1 MLLLELVAFGPSLD
15 SSWWLLLSQRNA
27 PITPISSLH
36 PPISCSAVIT
46 SPGLAVCSAST
57 SSGQGSTLFLPFT
70 LTTSATTHDKTSIF
84 LVTLHNPPSV
94 PHLLIHLEA
103 CDNPASRLSG
113 QVQPS
118 YPPARIQCSTRRDH
132 NTKQQGQQQPNPAE
146 AFFSNTCRDKFK
158 SSRETQQSPQPARR
172 FAPEPV
178 ETSVKS
184 SKDREQTLQT
194 TRRFA
199 PEPVETSTKSSR
211 NPHLPAEKPKSRFL
225 PQPIE
230 MTSNSNRA
238 KSRSPL
244 SNSPQTKSPQTKS
257 PPNEKSTPSSTPQEA
272 PAEKPKRRFAPQL
285 IDTAT
290 RSRKNSDEKP
300 SWSADH
306 RTDMTPGESSRVA
319 YNNIGQQ
326 ITIADRERPVS
337 PTERP
342 HFIMPFARRKDRSD
356 SARSHSFRMPELE
369 TIESSESEPSA
380 PPSLSTSPSSN
391 DFSLGAAMEPH
402 NSAYK
407 HATRVRE
414 SVDETFTRYLL
425 ELEGRKAQ
433 AKLQEQA
440 LAAFPNSDYHE
451 PVSHYLNAESES
463 EDEEIEDRPATWD
476 GHDDDDYMM
485 SVRTP
490 HGRGSTHGTYEV
502 REMHQ
507 HFEEM
512 ERERKAAGTT
522 RRQSSVKPSPWW
534 NPAGH
539 DFAGSNYP
547 DTEARAMRD
556 RARPPMLGGDLK
568 FPRSASPEP
577 ARFDV
582 TQGSNQLRSQ
592 MCYLTEQSQT
602 EVSPEGLWGGKK
614 LSGDPSEHQKSTQ
627 RPEERDL
634 SERRRTL
641 GGFCV
646 DDRKSGENGL
656 APPTATMQTGLMT
669 PAVEPPNPFETG
681 FSLPPPTTLPQTPP
695 ENEGF
700 NQIDIILSEDN
711 ELDELMEQEFPD
723 SFVTQVYNYLSLGY
737 PTIARAYDEEL
748 CKISHIPI
756 SELRHDDEIAN
767 KLPRGYIRLGEDFEG
782 RGTRRRWLCKMDG
795 TEKYIREW
803 ARQEKN
809 MVKTGSTGGLAGNWG
824 TGARRG
830 SWAW

>member
-1 MLLLELVAFGPSLD
+1 M
-15 SSWWLLLSQRNA
+15 SSDQPRRRFD
-27 PITPISSLH
+27 PTP
-36 PPISCSAVIT
+36 VE
-46 SPGLAVCSAST
+46 T
-57 SSGQGSTLFLPFT
+57 SS
-70 LTTSATTHDKTSIF
+70 
-84 LVTLHNPPSV
+84 
-94 PHLLIHLEA
+94 
-103 CDNPASRLSG
+103 
-113 QVQPS
+113 
-118 YPPARIQCSTRRDH
+118 
-132 NTKQQGQQQPNPAE
+132 
-146 AFFSNTCRDKFK
+146 K
-158 SSRETQQSPQPARR
+158 SSRQAAPTEENAAPRRFNVQPAETTTRSSKDNNNQTPPRRFSPTPVETSSKSSRATQQLPQPARR

-211 NPHLPAEKPKSRFL
+211 NPDLPAEKPKSRFL

-451 PVSHYLNAESES
+451 PVSHYLNVESES

-512 ERERKAAGTT
+512 EQERKAAGTT

-627 RPEERDL
+627 KSVHTIYSQKSVTSQNGGGL
-634 SERRRTL
+634 W

-782 RGTRRRWLCKMDG
+782 RGDG
-795 TEKYIREW
+795 TDQELEEDGCARWMALKKYIREW

-809 MVKTGSTGGLAGNWG
+809 MVKTGSTGDLAGNWG

>member
-1 MLLLELVAFGPSLD
+1 M
-15 SSWWLLLSQRNA
+15 SSEQPRRRFD
-27 PITPISSLH
+27 PTP
-36 PPISCSAVIT
+36 VE
-46 SPGLAVCSAST
+46 T
-57 SSGQGSTLFLPFT
+57 SSKSNRQAAQTGENAAPRKFNVQPAETTTRSSKDSNTYGQGVNQSPPRRFNPTPVETST
-70 LTTSATTHDKTSIF
+70 
-84 LVTLHNPPSV
+84 
-94 PHLLIHLEA
+94 
-103 CDNPASRLSG
+103 
-113 QVQPS
+113 
-118 YPPARIQCSTRRDH
+118 
-132 NTKQQGQQQPNPAE
+132 
-146 AFFSNTCRDKFK
+146 K
-158 SSRETQQSPQPARR
+158 SSRETQQPQQPARR

-184 SKDREQTLQT
+184 SKDKDQPQSQPA
-194 TRRFA
+194 RRFA
-199 PEPVETSTKSSR
+199 PEPVETSTKSNRQSD
-211 NPHLPAEKPKSRFL
+211 PPADKPKSRLL

-238 KSRSPL
+238 KSKSPQ
-244 SNSPQTKSPQTKS
+244 SNSPATKSPASKSPQTNS
-257 PPNEKSTPSSTPQEA
+257 PPNEAVSPSSQPQA
-272 PAEKPKRRFAPQL
+272 AEKPKRRFAPQL
-285 IDTAT
+285 IDTSS

-300 SWSADH
+300 SWSANH
-306 RTDMTPGESSRVA
+306 RTDMSPGEETRVA

-326 ITIADRERPVS
+326 ITIANRENTTS
-337 PTERP
+337 PTETPR
-342 HFIMPFARRKDRSD
+342 FIMPFARRKERSD

-391 DFSLGAAMEPH
+391 DFSLGAAMESMNP
-402 NSAYK
+402 AYK
-407 HATRVRE
+407 HATRIRE
-414 SVDETFTRYLL
+414 SIDETFSRYLL
-425 ELEGRKAQ
+425 ELEGRKTQ

-440 LAAFPNSDYHE
+440 LAAFPNSDIHE
-451 PVSHYLNAESES
+451 PVAHFMDGES
-463 EDEEIEDRPATWD
+463 EDEEMDDRPATWE
-476 GHDDDDYMM
+476 GHDDDDFMM
-485 SVRTP
+485 NVRTP

-512 ERERKAAGTT
+512 EQERKAAGTT
-522 RRQSSVKPSPWW
+522 RRKSSVKPSPWW

-547 DTEARAMRD
+547 DSEARAMRD
-556 RARPPMLGGDLK
+556 RARPPMLGDDLT

-592 MCYLTEQSQT
+592 MCYLTEQSQI

-614 LSGDPSEHQKSTQ
+614 TSRDPSEHQKTVQKSQHTIYSQKSTTSQ
-627 RPEERDL
+627 NGGGL
-634 SERRRTL
+634 W

-646 DDRKSGENGL
+646 DDHKSGENGL
-656 APPTATMQTGLMT
+656 APPTSGTQTGLMT
-669 PAVEPPNPFETG
+669 PAVEPPNPFESG
-681 FSLPPPTTLPQTPP
+681 FSLPPSTILPKTPLTPP
-695 ENEGF
+695 DNVDF
-700 NQIDIILSEDN
+700 HKIDIILSEDQD
-711 ELDELMEQEFPD
+711 LDEVMEREFPD

-756 SELRHDDEIAN
+756 SDLRHDDEIA
-767 KLPRGYIRLGEDFEG
+767 KKMPRGYIRLGEDFEG
-782 RGTRRRWLCKMDG
+782 RGDG
-795 TEKYIREW
+795 TDQLLEEGGCARWTALKKYIREW

-809 MVKTGSTGGLAGNWG
+809 MVKTGASGTGLGGNWG